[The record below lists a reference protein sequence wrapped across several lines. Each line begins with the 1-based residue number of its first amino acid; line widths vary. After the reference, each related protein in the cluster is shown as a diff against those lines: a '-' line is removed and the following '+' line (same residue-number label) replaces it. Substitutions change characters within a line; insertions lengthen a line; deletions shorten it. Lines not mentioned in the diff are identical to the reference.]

1 MPRGST
7 SSNTKRSS
15 NNQNSS
21 GNSQNGGLAPPKR
34 QQARSR
40 ASSNANIH
48 VPGNQSNGSASST
61 GQSHGS
67 ASLEDSVNNNN
78 SNNNGKQSTLQESS
92 SSKGQLGV
100 NGVGMA
106 ANNSSGDSSTS
117 TMARLHLDGDGGM
130 NGTVTP
136 QKRMIDL
143 DQSGASVSG
152 GDSHYKT
159 ILPSW
164 PLIDS
169 LMLLIILLQLPTT
182 LLTLVHLLF
191 ASLSFVPH
199 NLTLL
204 GPNPSSPTIN
214 YGAISNYIF
223 QGQQGGPSV
232 LTIIISDIIMA
243 LVSMLLW
250 PSARI
255 FLVDL
260 AQAVVA
266 LSLGAGSTGTGN
278 SGAMRNA
285 AVCASVVGISQIL
298 RERSQIAHHLGIP
311 VSQNAGNE
319 LNTLTPS
326 STSAG
331 SIRSAL
337 AVHIVAQGIMK
348 ATRRWLT
355 LRDPAEYAASH
366 PTTSSSSSISAS
378 SNPSSSSS
386 SSATSTAKG
395 GSASGVVSNAP
406 KDPEVGCPTTSTAT
420 TTTTTV
426 KKKGRLG
433 IWVRGQQPLWAALA
447 SSIVHLKEVEKLHAA
462 NASDSKVTSSD
473 TTYGFDEPKVWI
485 TRIGSNEIEFGSNY
499 HPPNIVNDEEGVDKR
514 FPFIVELNGI
524 KWPQTTISMASGGRG
539 EDSTISRTRDEEEWT
554 AEISG
559 LTPTTVYDISFIRRT
574 TGEIIYSASVGTTSK
589 QGEISNKQFPE
600 GISSN
605 RRIAAANVDAPKE
618 PVPAKPQRP
627 LSPITTLQNS
637 LNASRSN
644 LEEQKRRIKVSKK
657 GNSRRI
663 SGLRSEIDS
672 LKSRL
677 GSGDKGDER
686 ARRRALSL
694 RDSVRRA
701 EEETENI
708 QMELQTL
715 KELPEDQEKEWEE
728 KKKSWKSEKEN
739 LTVSEKDAVSMRE
752 QADRR
757 LLEIKNEINSA
768 TAKREKAARR
778 VSNLRA
784 DLERA
789 KTETAATA
797 EEREKAKQ
805 REQLKQRR
813 QGIELEFSASIAKME
828 QGMISFR
835 HKSRENYASIRSLEA
850 SFLMQQQ
857 QQQQQQ
863 QAAHVQQMAMGGL
876 TATDLAFP
884 LAAQLI
890 QNMSPRA
897 GFGQP
902 VYNNNPYGAF
912 YGNPSPHTSGSFSS
926 INLQPQNPIVSPFPS
941 AYPGYDRG
949 RSTSIFSMDSALTN
963 LSDYDNNAH
972 ARKKSIPEGVSSGSS
987 SGSDSH
993 EVDGY
998 INHIAT
1004 SGAVGPFDN
1013 QAVGYFGVPAELN
1026 KSFAEK
1032 LKSGVAF
1039 PPLPPP
1045 STANAT
1051 AVVKPE
1057 AIAQ

>member
-40 ASSNANIH
+40 ASSNANTH
-48 VPGNQSNGSASST
+48 VPGSQSNGSASSI

-67 ASLEDSVNNNN
+67 ASLEDSIKHNGNN
-78 SNNNGKQSTLQESS
+78 SNGKQSTFQES

-100 NGVGMA
+100 NGVGMV
-106 ANNSSGDSSTS
+106 ANNSSGDSSTPS
-117 TMARLHLDGDGGM
+117 MARLHLDGDGGM
-130 NGTVTP
+130 NGTATP

-143 DQSGASVSG
+143 DQSGAGVSG
-152 GDSHYKT
+152 GDGQYKT

-232 LTIIISDIIMA
+232 LTIIISDVIMA

-266 LSLGAGSTGTGN
+266 LSLGAGSTGSGN

-326 STSAG
+326 SSSPG

-337 AVHIVAQGIMK
+337 AVHIVAQGVMK

-366 PTTSSSSSISAS
+366 PTTPPSSISAS
-378 SNPSSSSS
+378 SNTSSSS

-395 GSASGVVSNAP
+395 GSASSVVSNAP

-420 TTTTTV
+420 TV
-426 KKKGRLG
+426 KKKGKLG
-433 IWVRGQQPLWAALA
+433 VWVRGQQPLWAALA

-462 NASDSKVTSSD
+462 NASDSKIALSD
-473 TTYGFDEPKVWI
+473 TSYGSDEPKVWI

-499 HPPNIVNDEEGVDKR
+499 HPPNSPNDEEGVDKR

-574 TGEIIYSASVGTTSK
+574 TGEVIYSASVGTTSK
-589 QGEISNKQFPE
+589 Q
-600 GISSN
+600 
-605 RRIAAANVDAPKE
+605 AANVDAPKE

-637 LNASRSN
+637 LNASRDN
-644 LEEQKRRIKVSKK
+644 LEEQKRRIKVAKK

-739 LTVSEKDAVSMRE
+739 LTVSEKDANAMRE

-768 TAKREKAARR
+768 IAKRDKAFRR

-828 QGMISFR
+828 QGMIGFR
-835 HKSRENYASIRSLEA
+835 HKSRENYASIRSLES
-850 SFLMQQQ
+850 SFLIQ

-863 QAAHVQQMAMGGL
+863 QAAQAQQMAMGGL
-876 TATDLAFP
+876 TATDMAFP

-902 VYNNNPYGAF
+902 AYNNNPYGAF

-963 LSDYDNNAH
+963 LSDYDNNTH
-972 ARKKSIPEGVSSGSS
+972 ARKKSIPEGASSGSS
-987 SGSDSH
+987 SGSDSQ

-998 INHIAT
+998 VNHIAT

-1013 QAVGYFGVPAELN
+1013 RAVGYFGVPAELN

-1045 STANAT
+1045 STANA
-1051 AVVKPE
+1051 AAAVKPE

>member
-1 MPRGST
+1 
-7 SSNTKRSS
+7 
-15 NNQNSS
+15 
-21 GNSQNGGLAPPKR
+21 
-34 QQARSR
+34 
-40 ASSNANIH
+40 
-48 VPGNQSNGSASST
+48 
-61 GQSHGS
+61 
-67 ASLEDSVNNNN
+67 
-78 SNNNGKQSTLQESS
+78 
-92 SSKGQLGV
+92 
-100 NGVGMA
+100 
-106 ANNSSGDSSTS
+106 
-117 TMARLHLDGDGGM
+117 
-130 NGTVTP
+130 
-136 QKRMIDL
+136 
-143 DQSGASVSG
+143 
-152 GDSHYKT
+152 
-159 ILPSW
+159 
-164 PLIDS
+164 
-169 LMLLIILLQLPTT
+169 
-182 LLTLVHLLF
+182 
-191 ASLSFVPH
+191 
-199 NLTLL
+199 
-204 GPNPSSPTIN
+204 
-214 YGAISNYIF
+214 
-223 QGQQGGPSV
+223 
-232 LTIIISDIIMA
+232 MA

-266 LSLGAGSTGTGN
+266 LSLGAGSTGSGN

-326 STSAG
+326 SASPG

-355 LRDPAEYAASH
+355 LRDPAD
-366 PTTSSSSSISAS
+366 
-378 SNPSSSSS
+378 
-386 SSATSTAKG
+386 
-395 GSASGVVSNAP
+395 VVSNAP

-462 NASDSKVTSSD
+462 NASDSKITLSD
-473 TTYGFDEPKVWI
+473 TNYGSDEPKVWI

-499 HPPNIVNDEEGVDKR
+499 HPPNTPNDEEGVDKR

-589 QGEISNKQFPE
+589 Q
-600 GISSN
+600 
-605 RRIAAANVDAPKE
+605 AANVDAPKE

-715 KELPEDQEKEWEE
+715 KELPEDQETEWEE
-728 KKKSWKSEKEN
+728 KKKSWKGEKEN
-739 LTVSEKDAVSMRE
+739 LTVSEKDAIAMRE

-757 LLEIKNEINSA
+757 LLEFKNEINSA

-789 KTETAATA
+789 KMETAATA

-863 QAAHVQQMAMGGL
+863 QAAQVHQMAMGGL
-876 TATDLAFP
+876 TATDMAFP

-902 VYNNNPYGAF
+902 AYNNNPYGAF

-972 ARKKSIPEGVSSGSS
+972 ARKKSIPEGASSGSS

-1004 SGAVGPFDN
+1004 SGASGPFDN

-1032 LKSGVAF
+1032 LKSGVTF

-1051 AVVKPE
+1051 TVVKPE
-1057 AIAQ
+1057 AIAR

>member
-61 GQSHGS
+61 GQSHGITS
-67 ASLEDSVNNNN
+67 SLEDNYISNNNN
-78 SNNNGKQSTLQESS
+78 NNNGKPSTFQDSS

-106 ANNSSGDSSTS
+106 VNNSSGDSLTS
-117 TMARLHLDGDGGM
+117 ASMARLHLDGEGGM
-130 NGTVTP
+130 NGTTTP
-136 QKRMIDL
+136 HKRMIDL
-143 DQSGASVSG
+143 DQSGASVAG
-152 GDSHYKT
+152 GDNQYKT

-266 LSLGAGSTGTGN
+266 LSLGAGSTGSGN

-326 STSAG
+326 SSSPG

-355 LRDPAEYAASH
+355 LRDPAD
-366 PTTSSSSSISAS
+366 
-378 SNPSSSSS
+378 
-386 SSATSTAKG
+386 
-395 GSASGVVSNAP
+395 VVPNAP
-406 KDPEVGCPTTSTAT
+406 KDPEAGCPTTTTTATAT
-420 TTTTTV
+420 TTTTTA

-462 NASDSKVTSSD
+462 NASDSKVALSD
-473 TTYGFDEPKVWI
+473 TTYGSDEPKVWI

-499 HPPNIVNDEEGVDKR
+499 HPPNTFSDDEGVDKR

-524 KWPQTTISMASGGRG
+524 KWPQTTISMASGGVRGVNG

-574 TGEIIYSASVGTTSK
+574 TGEVIYSASVGTTSK
-589 QGEISNKQFPE
+589 Q
-600 GISSN
+600 
-605 RRIAAANVDAPKE
+605 AANVDAPKE

-637 LNASRSN
+637 LNASRNN

-739 LTVSEKDAVSMRE
+739 LNVSEKDAIAMRE

-757 LLEIKNEINSA
+757 LLDIKNEISSA
-768 TAKREKAARR
+768 TAKRDKAARR

-835 HKSRENYASIRSLEA
+835 HKSRDNYTSIRALES

-857 QQQQQQ
+857 QQQQ
-863 QAAHVQQMAMGGL
+863 AAQVQQMAMGGL
-876 TATDLAFP
+876 TATDMAFP

-902 VYNNNPYGAF
+902 TTYNNNPYGAF
-912 YGNPSPHTSGSFSS
+912 YPSPHTSGSFSS
-926 INLQPQNPIVSPFPS
+926 INNLQPQNPIVSPFPS
-941 AYPGYDRG
+941 AYPSYDRG

-972 ARKKSIPEGVSSGSS
+972 ARKKSIPEGASSGSS
-987 SGSDSH
+987 SGSDSQ
-993 EVDGY
+993 EADGY
-998 INHIAT
+998 VNHIAT
-1004 SGAVGPFDN
+1004 SGAGGPFDN
-1013 QAVGYFGVPAELN
+1013 QVVGYFGVPAELN

-1045 STANAT
+1045 STANA
-1051 AVVKPE
+1051 AAAVKPE
-1057 AIAQ
+1057 ALAQ

>member
-7 SSNTKRSS
+7 SSTTKRSS
-15 NNQNSS
+15 NNQNTS
-21 GNSQNGGLAPPKR
+21 GSNQNGGLAPPKR
-34 QQARSR
+34 QQGRSR

-48 VPGNQSNGSASST
+48 VPVNHTNGSATST
-61 GQSHGS
+61 GQSHS
-67 ASLEDSVNNNN
+67 TSSEEHI
-78 SNNNGKQSTLQESS
+78 NGKLSTSHEPIQGKLV
-92 SSKGQLGV
+92 GNGLG
-100 NGVGMA
+100 MS
-106 ANNSSGDSSTS
+106 ANNSSGDLSSTS
-117 TMARLHLDGDGGM
+117 IARLHLDIDSGNM
-130 NGTVTP
+130 NGSTTSH
-136 QKRMIDL
+136 KRMIDL
-143 DQSGASVSG
+143 DQSVANVSG
-152 GDSHYKT
+152 SDGSYKT

-169 LMLLIILLQLPTT
+169 LTLLIILLQLPTT

-204 GPNPSSPTIN
+204 GPNPSAPTFN

-266 LSLGAGSTGTGN
+266 LSLGAGSTGPGN

-326 STSAG
+326 TASPG
-331 SIRSAL
+331 SIRGAL
-337 AVHIVAQGIMK
+337 AVHIVAQGVMK

-366 PTTSSSSSISAS
+366 PTTSSSSSSLSSINSAS
-378 SNPSSSSS
+378 SGASST
-386 SSATSTAKG
+386 SAAKG
-395 GSASGVVSNAP
+395 GTSSSVVSNVP
-406 KDPEVGCPTTSTAT
+406 KDPEAGCPTTA
-420 TTTTTV
+420 
-426 KKKGRLG
+426 KKKGKLG

-462 NASDSKVTSSD
+462 NTSDSKVAASDSSIHLS
-473 TTYGFDEPKVWI
+473 EEARVWI
-485 TRIGSNEIEFGSNY
+485 TRIGSTEIEFGSNY
-499 HPPNIVNDEEGVDKR
+499 HPPNTLTEDEISDKR

-524 KWPQTTISMASGGRG
+524 KWPQTTISMASGGGG
-539 EDSTISRTRDEEEWT
+539 EGSTISRTRDEEEWT

-589 QGEISNKQFPE
+589 QATN
-600 GISSN
+600 
-605 RRIAAANVDAPKE
+605 NVDAPKE
-618 PVPAKPQRP
+618 LVPVKPQRP

-637 LNASRSN
+637 LNASRNN
-644 LEEQKRRIKVSKK
+644 LEEQKRRAKVSKK
-657 GNSRRI
+657 ANSRRV
-663 SGLRSEIDS
+663 SSLRSEIDS

-694 RDSVRRA
+694 KDSVRRA

-708 QMELQTL
+708 SMELETL

-728 KKKSWKSEKEN
+728 KKNMWKTEQDN
-739 LTVSEKDAVSMRE
+739 LLVSEKDATGMRE

-757 LLEIKNEINSA
+757 IAEVKGEIHSA
-768 TAKREKAARR
+768 TAKRDKASRR
-778 VSNLRA
+778 VANLRA

-805 REQLKQRR
+805 RDQLKQRR
-813 QGIELEFSASIAKME
+813 QNIELEFSASISKME
-828 QGMISFR
+828 QGMVSFR
-835 HKSRENYASIRSLEA
+835 HKSRDNYNSIRALEA
-850 SFLMQQQ
+850 SFMMQQQ
-857 QQQQQQ
+857 QQAV
-863 QAAHVQQMAMGGL
+863 QAQHLAMGGL
-876 TATDLAFP
+876 TAGDMAFP
-884 LAAQLI
+884 LAMQLT
-890 QNMSPRA
+890 QNMSPRS
-897 GFGQP
+897 GFGQQA
-902 VYNNNPYGAF
+902 YNNPYGAF
-912 YGNPSPHTSGSFSS
+912 YGQPSPHNSGSFSS
-926 INLQPQNPIVSPFPS
+926 INNMQPHNPIVSPFPS
-941 AYPGYDRG
+941 AYPGYDRV

-963 LSDYDNNAH
+963 LSDYDNNNNH
-972 ARKKSIPEGVSSGSS
+972 IRKKSLPEGASSGSS
-987 SGSDSH
+987 SGSDSQDP
-993 EVDGY
+993 DGY
-998 INHIAT
+998 GNLVAT
-1004 SGAVGPFDN
+1004 SSVGPFDN
-1013 QAVGYFGVPAELN
+1013 QPVGYFGAVADRSN
-1026 KSFAEK
+1026 SFTEK
-1032 LKSGVAF
+1032 LKSGGAF

-1045 STANAT
+1045 STNTT
-1051 AVVKPE
+1051 AKPE
-1057 AIAQ
+1057 ALVQ

>member
-15 NNQNSS
+15 NNQNSNGS
-21 GNSQNGGLAPPKR
+21 TQNGSLAPPKR

-40 ASSNANIH
+40 ASSNANTH
-48 VPGNQSNGSASST
+48 APNHPSNGSAASSSSSST
-61 GQSHGS
+61 GQSQG
-67 ASLEDSVNNNN
+67 
-78 SNNNGKQSTLQESS
+78 SS
-92 SSKGQLGV
+92 SSLSEDHSTHSRASAYQDSFSIASSSTSLSNGKLSV
-100 NGVGMA
+100 NGVGMS
-106 ANNSSGDSSTS
+106 ANNSSGDLSTAS
-117 TMARLHLDGDGGM
+117 IARLHLDTD
-130 NGTVTP
+130 NGTH
-136 QKRMIDL
+136 KRMIDL
-143 DQSGASVSG
+143 DHPVTSVSG
-152 GDSHYKT
+152 SDSSYKT

-169 LMLLIILLQLPTT
+169 LTLLIILLQLPTT

-204 GPNPSSPTIN
+204 GQNPSAPTLN

-266 LSLGAGSTGTGN
+266 LSLGAGSSGPGN

-298 RERSQIAHHLGIP
+298 RERSHIAQHLGIP
-311 VSQNAGNE
+311 VPETAGNE

-326 STSAG
+326 TPSPG

-337 AVHIVAQGIMK
+337 AVHIVAQGVMK
-348 ATRRWLT
+348 ALRRWLT

-366 PTTSSSSSISAS
+366 PATSSSALNTAS
-378 SNPSSSSS
+378 SNV
-386 SSATSTAKG
+386 SSASHGASAAKG
-395 GSASGVVSNAP
+395 GNASSVVSNAP
-406 KDPEVGCPTTSTAT
+406 KDPEVGCPTTT
-420 TTTTTV
+420 
-426 KKKGRLG
+426 KKKGKLG

-462 NASDSKVTSSD
+462 NTSDSKAALTDAV
-473 TTYGFDEPKVWI
+473 YAADEPRVWI

-499 HPPNIVNDEEGVDKR
+499 HPPSTFTDDESGDKR

-524 KWPQTTISMASGGRG
+524 KWPQTTISMANGSSRGGDG
-539 EDSTISRTRDEEEWT
+539 ADESTISRTRDEEEWT

-589 QGEISNKQFPE
+589 QATS
-600 GISSN
+600 
-605 RRIAAANVDAPKE
+605 VDAPKE
-618 PVPAKPQRP
+618 PVPSKPQRP

-637 LNASRSN
+637 LNASRNN
-644 LEEQKRRIKVSKK
+644 LEEHKRRIKVSKK
-657 GNSRRI
+657 SNSRRI
-663 SGLRSEIDS
+663 SSLRSEIDS

-708 QMELQTL
+708 HMELETL

-728 KKKSWKSEKEN
+728 KKKLWKSEKEN
-739 LTVSEKDAVSMRE
+739 LGASEKDAIAMRE

-757 LLEIKNEINSA
+757 ITEIKNEINSA
-768 TAKREKAARR
+768 GGKRDKAARR
-778 VSNLRA
+778 VSNLKA

-789 KTETAATA
+789 KIETAATA

-805 REQLKQRR
+805 REMLMQRR
-813 QGIELEFSASIAKME
+813 QNIELEFSASIAKME
-828 QGMISFR
+828 QGMINFR
-835 HKSRENYASIRSLEA
+835 HKSRDNYNSIRALEA
-850 SFLMQQQ
+850 SFLIQQQQ

-863 QAAHVQQMAMGGL
+863 QAAQAQQMVMGGI
-876 TATDLAFP
+876 TATDMAFP
-884 LAAQLI
+884 LAVQLT
-890 QNMSPRA
+890 QTMSPRA
-897 GFGQP
+897 GFNQQ
-902 VYNNNPYGAF
+902 VYNHPYGNAF
-912 YGNPSPHTSGSFSS
+912 YGQPSPHGSGSFSNV
-926 INLQPQNPIVSPFPS
+926 NLQPHNPIISPFPN
-941 AYPGYDRG
+941 AYPTYDRV

-963 LSDYDNNAH
+963 LSDYDPVTH

-993 EVDGY
+993 EADGY
-998 INHIAT
+998 GNLIAT
-1004 SGAVGPFDN
+1004 SSGGPFDN
-1013 QAVGYFGVPAELN
+1013 QGVGYFGAIADPS
-1026 KSFAEK
+1026 KSFADK

-1045 STANAT
+1045 SSTNAS
-1051 AVVKPE
+1051 AKPE
-1057 AIAQ
+1057 ALAQ